1 MSTFTTATIRP
12 QKKTG
17 VAIRCYVN
25 PNAENMGL
33 EQYGLS
39 MFEGVS
45 QIEPLGFIE
54 KNGVRRYLT
63 GLNEDAPEV
72 LQLPDAEREALRKDI
87 RDTAAKVHKMLV
99 GGDPIDSSTKNKN
112 FWKECALLAP
122 SNDKFWG
129 PDKPYPEGFT
139 LELDSSGRYL
149 DMNNPTDILLERAIK
164 AGGYR
169 CLIAPS
175 LEDAQRMSSPPKF
188 YLDKLETTA
197 VTNTELRK
205 VVNKAKSKLD
215 ELRDSNIEKLV
226 IIARNFD
233 PDCTQYKKSTPADIV
248 YLNMDRGIDGE
259 LWEKNKRKAAQK
271 FLDLC
276 VMPADELHIRAII
289 NIASKYRF
297 IDAKSDGFIYYMEHG
312 TVLGRNIEE
321 ALQFLRNPV
330 HEDILNRLQIKV
342 DAEMNN

>member
-1 MSTFTTATIRP
+1 MSFTTATPRP
-12 QKKTG
+12 TQRTG

-25 PNAENMGL
+25 PSAENMGL

-63 GLNEDAPEV
+63 GLNEDAPEI
-72 LQLPDAEREALRKDI
+72 LKMPEAEREAVRKDI
-87 RDTAAKVHKMLV
+87 RETAAKVHKMLV
-99 GGDPIDSSTKNKN
+99 GGDPIDPSPKNKN

-122 SNDKFWG
+122 NNDAFWG

-139 LELDSSGRYL
+139 LELDSTGKFL
-149 DMNNPTDILLERAIK
+149 DMENPTDILLERAIK
-164 AGGYR
+164 AGGYK
-169 CLIAPS
+169 CLIAAS
-175 LEDAQRMSSPPKF
+175 LEDAQKAQSAPKF

-205 VVNKAKSKLD
+205 ITNTAKAHLVTLAESD
-215 ELRDSNIEKLV
+215 PEKLL

-233 PDCTQYKKSTPADIV
+233 PDCTQYKKSTPNNIV

-259 LWEKNKRKAAQK
+259 LWEKNKRKAAQT

-276 VMPADELHIRAII
+276 KMPAEELHIRSMIKV
-289 NIASKYRF
+289 ASVYRF
-297 IDAKSDGFIYYMEHG
+297 IDAKADGFIYYMEHG
-312 TVLGRNIEE
+312 TVLGRNVEE
-321 ALQFLRNPV
+321 VLQFLKNPV
-330 HEDILNRLQIKV
+330 HSDILNKLQMKV

>member
-1 MSTFTTATIRP
+1 MSQLTTASFRTS
-12 QKKTG
+12 QKTG

-25 PNAENMGL
+25 PNADNMGL
-33 EQYGLS
+33 ETYGLS

-72 LQLPDAEREALRKDI
+72 IALPEQEREAVRKDI
-87 RDTAAKVHKMLV
+87 RETAAKVHKMLI
-99 GGDPIDSSTKNKN
+99 GGDPIDSSSKNKS

-122 SNDKFWG
+122 NNDKFWG
-129 PDKPYPEGFT
+129 MDRPYPEGFT

-149 DMNNPTDILLERAIK
+149 DMNNPTDVLLERAIR
-164 AGGYR
+164 AGGYK

-175 LEDAQRMSSPPKF
+175 LEDAQAQPSSPKF

-197 VTNTELRK
+197 GTNTELRK
-205 VVNKAKSKLD
+205 ITNKAKAKLD
-215 ELRDSNIEKLV
+215 ELRDSNVDKLL

-233 PDCTQYKKSTPADIV
+233 PDCTQYKKSIPADIV
-248 YLNMDRGIDGE
+248 YFNMDRGIDGE
-259 LWEKNKRKAAQK
+259 LWEKNKRKAAQT

-276 VMPADELHIRAII
+276 KMPAEELNIRAII
-289 NIASKYRF
+289 NVASKFHF
-297 IDAKSDGFIYYMEHG
+297 IDAKGDGFIHFLELG
-312 TVLGRNIEE
+312 TVMGRNIDEVI
-321 ALQFLRNPV
+321 QFLKNPV
-330 HEDILNRLQIKV
+330 HSDILDKIQIKV
-342 DAEMNN
+342 DVEMNS